1 VKKIIYFL
9 MVSCAVLALQV
20 ATVAAQAPVNI
31 APPTGAPGG
40 PPGAPVAEPD
50 LDAMSDAELEAMFAE
65 APEDDAPVAPGG
77 PNGTPPG
84 APPMGA
90 PPMGAPPFGAP
101 PAR

>member
-1 VKKIIYFL
+1 MKKIIYFL

-20 ATVAAQAPVNI
+20 ATVAAQAPVNM
-31 APPTGAPGG
+31 APPT
-40 PPGAPVAEPD
+40 GAPVAEPD